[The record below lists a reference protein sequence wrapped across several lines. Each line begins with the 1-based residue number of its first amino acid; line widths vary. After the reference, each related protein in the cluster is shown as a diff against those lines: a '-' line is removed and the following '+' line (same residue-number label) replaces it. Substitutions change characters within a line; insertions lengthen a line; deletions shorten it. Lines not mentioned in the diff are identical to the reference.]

1 MLHVFPTCVLI
12 QQCNKKLS
20 LFLVPIL
27 LKVYGVDWSC
37 NRQLDQFLSA
47 SWDHSI
53 KLVSI
58 GNMTKSSPIWFVI
71 KWVGHTLGQF
81 KSDLY
86 KYDYG
91 QNWTTHCPVPN

>member
-1 MLHVFPTCVLI
+1 MLHVFPAYVLI
-12 QQCNKKLS
+12 QQCNKKIS
-20 LFLVPIL
+20 LPLVSN

-58 GNMTKSSPIWFVI
+58 GLLSSNTGMNCVNS
-71 KWVGHTLGQF
+71 TLNC
-81 KSDLY
+81 Y
-86 KYDYG
+86 IN
-91 QNWTTHCPVPN
+91 QN

>member
-1 MLHVFPTCVLI
+1 MLHVFPAYVLI
-12 QQCNKKLS
+12 QQCNKKMS
-20 LFLVPIL
+20 LLLVSIL

-58 GNMTKSSPIWFVI
+58 GLLSSNTGMNYVNS
-71 KWVGHTLGQF
+71 TLNC
-81 KSDLY
+81 Y
-86 KYDYG
+86 IN
-91 QNWTTHCPVPN
+91 QN